1 MAKKRKKGG
10 GARSRRKRRVMT
22 RGGRRVWGRSSRA
35 GTKARPRRP
44 RLLGSPGH
52 FRGSPHS
59 PWRHYRVNP
68 HLLREVGMMYGGNPR
83 HNPTFNVMGDLQ
95 DVIRNPMDAV
105 MDGGL
110 GLLTAYMTIA
120 IPNWLLPY
128 PGADI
133 TSRLIRAASRVA
145 AGGLLYSL
153 LVPMARGS
161 AGAIKAGAAMG
172 SIGAT
177 LFDFLGTRVIIG
189 ANDTGQ
195 TPMAL
200 LAPLS
205 GGVAAPPVTTTGA
218 YARLSAY
225 SQPMLAAAR
234 GGRTTTIAA
243 PAAFPARGLV
253 RHNLF

>member
-1 MAKKRKKGG
+1 
-10 GARSRRKRRVMT
+10 
-22 RGGRRVWGRSSRA
+22 
-35 GTKARPRRP
+35 
-44 RLLGSPGH
+44 
-52 FRGSPHS
+52 
-59 PWRHYRVNP
+59 
-68 HLLREVGMMYGGNPR
+68 MMYGNPR
-83 HNPTFNVMGDLQ
+83 RRGRRHYAHNPAFNVMGDLQ

-105 MDGGL
+105 LDGGL
-110 GLLTAYMTIA
+110 GLISAYLTIS

-145 AGGLLYSL
+145 AGSLIYALLT
-153 LVPMARGS
+153 PMARGS

-177 LFDFLGTRVIIG
+177 IFDFMGTRVIIG

-205 GGVAAPPVTTTGA
+205 GGVPAPAVTSA

-225 SQPMLAAAR
+225 SQPMLPAAR
-234 GGRTTTIAA
+234 GQRTTTIAA